1 MQLSLPHP
9 EIRYRGGNVTPL
21 RLILSPTQISWS
33 RWNPTP
39 SNSLWRCLLC
49 VVMSTLLA
57 PSSSKR
63 RPLTPPMVNDR
74 TNRCCYLKRIGW
86 MSMLKLCR
94 GIGTSMQLATVNMT
108 NCNLAKRI
116 LATKSRSFR
125 LNINQTLCG
134 TFKSRKVSNS
144 STDLNTYASSS
155 HRLKATGPR
164 YRPSL
169 SSLTCSRRGNDF
181 CQVKAMSWH
190 QSGRIRTRLNVSV
203 IMSGEV
209 PRRTIT
215 DRELSSTKGTVTS
228 HSSRKKSSV
237 VRITS
242 EIRWFFISSQ
252 FRAAIAVGETTT
264 TRAPSA

>member
-1 MQLSLPHP
+1 
-9 EIRYRGGNVTPL
+9 
-21 RLILSPTQISWS
+21 
-33 RWNPTP
+33 
-39 SNSLWRCLLC
+39 
-49 VVMSTLLA
+49 MS
-57 PSSSKR
+57 
-63 RPLTPPMVNDR
+63 
-74 TNRCCYLKRIGW
+74 
-86 MSMLKLCR
+86 KLCR

-125 LNINQTLCG
+125 LSINQTLCG
-134 TFKSRKVSNS
+134 TCKSRKVSNS

-155 HRLKATGPR
+155 HRPKATGPR

-190 QSGRIRTRLNVSV
+190 QSGRIRTRLNVSI

-215 DRELSSTKGTVTS
+215 DRGLSSTKGIVTS

-242 EIRWFFISSQ
+242 EIR
-252 FRAAIAVGETTT
+252 
-264 TRAPSA
+264 